1 MYSSSDFPLVECRAV
16 GRRPALP
23 GEFRYSATPT
33 PPWLT
38 KAALLRMMEDPA
50 GVYAGR

>member
-1 MYSSSDFPLVECRAV
+1 MFPWWNSEPWAG
-16 GRRPALP
+16 GRALP
-23 GEFRYSATPT
+23 GEFRYSSDTNAT
-33 PPWLT
+33 WLT